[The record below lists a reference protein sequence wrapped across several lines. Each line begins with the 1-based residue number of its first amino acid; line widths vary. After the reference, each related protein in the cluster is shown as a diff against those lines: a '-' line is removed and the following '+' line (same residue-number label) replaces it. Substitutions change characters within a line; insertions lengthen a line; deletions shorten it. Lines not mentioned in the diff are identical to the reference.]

1 MRLREMEQ
9 RELERKYG
17 KKKAKEVAEQNFQ
30 ERLENFEREEYE
42 EEKKREEKTQL
53 IRDRMTE
60 AEMRKNEPIDDSAVV
75 DDMFGF
81 LEEQRDSVSDHQAP
95 SAFRDLPAPKNGD
108 HLSNGEVIM
117 GVPTT
122 PEDFE
127 DLSEFKFQKYAS
139 TYFQGNVT
147 HQYSRKP
154 LKYSLLPLQTQ
165 GDQLVSLT
173 FYPFKK

>member
-1 MRLREMEQ
+1 MEQ

-30 ERLENFEREEYE
+30 ERLENFEREEFE
-42 EEKKREEKTQL
+42 EEKRKEQKAKINIE
-53 IRDRMTE
+53 RMKE
-60 AEMRKNEPIDDSAVV
+60 AELKKDQPIDDSAVV

-81 LEEQRDSVSDHQAP
+81 LEEQKDSGSDAQAP
-95 SAFRDLPAPKNGD
+95 SAFRDLPAPKNGTIA
-108 HLSNGEVIM
+108 NGDIIM
-117 GVPTT
+117 GVPPTQ
-122 PEDFE
+122 EDYE
-127 DLSEFKFQKYAS
+127 DLSEFKFQKFAS

-165 GDQLVSLT
+165 GDQLVCFS
-173 FYPFKK
+173 FMFC